1 MNKQMLLFLCL
12 SLTSAVYGKDKV
24 IVNPACDFNE
34 SSICTVTRIEIG
46 KKETRVFV
54 DMQFFPGGWIRFGA
68 DTYLEDCVTDERWRA
83 LDMKNAALGQ
93 EIYFPASGD
102 TSVVFIF
109 PALGKAVK
117 KVNLCD
123 NDEKGKAIIYGLSL
137 NPKETRKPHE
147 IPPAISS
154 WLNEEIAASKR
165 KTLMN
170 IEDNEFFAS
179 DTARL
184 IGYIKGYDPRA
195 AFSTGIIYIGNDI
208 TREDSP
214 IAIQIHEDGRFEG
227 NIPMNYPVCQKVFF
241 DDRGIDFYLEPGQ
254 TLAMILDWDEYRKA
268 KTHNNYKF
276 QDVRFL
282 GAAAE
287 INREFTSFLVQLPDY
302 PSRKIYEERSKKNP
316 DEFKVFFDETIADYA
331 AAYRR
336 LLDTETLSERTKTL
350 LKNHY
355 KVWYAAGLLD
365 YEMDYGYNNNK
376 EKIPDSWYDFLQ
388 DIPMNNHALLSSYD
402 FGLFINRLEYC
413 SPLSEA
419 DLLVYRSMSPA
430 KTLFQY
436 MFEELGKVKTAE
448 DEEYISMDDSL
459 YIKIFQPD
467 MTKEQQKELH
477 EEHDN
482 AYQKFLDRH
491 QAQKD
496 VEEYNKKYV
505 EIKHLTQEEIETEGW
520 RLKDSLYI
528 NKLKLKPGIIYDV
541 TKVRSMDY
549 RFKEMFKDEKES
561 AWNHLTALAAGI
573 EDSFL
578 KKEADRLFLKNFPEG
593 GKKAYELPETPEA
606 KIFKDIIEPFKG
618 KFLLVDFW
626 ATSCG
631 PCVYNIKEHKS
642 MREKYKNS
650 PDVDFVY
657 ITDDSGSPYNT
668 YIKFVE
674 EQELT
679 NTYRLTADQYRYLRQ
694 LFRFNGIPRYVLVD
708 REGLIVDDN
717 APGYNFEHELNMI
730 LKK

>member
-1 MNKQMLLFLCL
+1 M
-12 SLTSAVYGKDKV
+12 SAVYGKDKV

-34 SSICTVTRIEIG
+34 SAICTVARIEMG
-46 KKETRVFV
+46 KKETRVYV
-54 DMQFFPGGWIRFGA
+54 DMQFPPGWWIKFDT
-68 DTYLEDCVTDERWRA
+68 DTYLEDCATGERWKV
-83 LDMKNAALGQ
+83 LEMKNGVFGK

-102 TSVVFIF
+102 TSIVFIF
-109 PALGKAVK
+109 PALDKTVK

-123 NDEKGKAIIYGLSL
+123 NNEKGKAIIYGLSL

-154 WLNEEIAASKR
+154 WLNDGIAASKR

-170 IEDNEFFAS
+170 IEDNEFFDS

-195 AFSTGIIYIGNDI
+195 AFSTGMIYIGNDI
-208 TREDSP
+208 TREDFP
-214 IAIQIHEDGRFEG
+214 VAIQIREDGRFEG
-227 NIPMNYPVCQKVFF
+227 DIPMNYPEWQKVVF
-241 DDRGIDFYLEPGQ
+241 DKKWIDFYLEPGQ

-268 KTHNNYKF
+268 KTHNDYKF

-287 INREFTSFLVQLPDY
+287 INRELTSFLAQLPDY
-302 PSRKIYEERSKKNP
+302 PSGQIYKERSKKNP
-316 DEFKVFFDETIADYA
+316 DEFKTFFDETIAGYA
-331 AAYRR
+331 AAYQR

-355 KVWYAAGLLD
+355 KVRYAKDLLEYDID
-365 YEMDYGYNNNK
+365 YRQDNKK

-388 DIPMNNHALLSSYD
+388 DIPMNDQTLLSSSD
-402 FGLFINRLEYC
+402 FKIFINRFEYC
-413 SPLSEA
+413 SPLSGA
-419 DLLVYRSMSPA
+419 SSMIYSSMSPA
-430 KTLFQY
+430 KTFIQY
-436 MFEELGKVKTAE
+436 LFEELGKVKTAE
-448 DEEYISMDDSL
+448 DEDFIIMHDSL
-459 YIKIFQPD
+459 NIKLNQLD
-467 MTKEQQKELH
+467 MTKERQKELY
-477 EEHDN
+477 EEDNN
-482 AYQKFLDRH
+482 AYNKLIERH
-491 QAQKD
+491 QAQKY
-496 VEEYNKKYV
+496 VEEYFKKYV
-505 EIKHLTQEEIETEGW
+505 EVNKHLTQEEIGIEEW

-528 NKLKLKPGIIYDV
+528 NKLKLKPGVIYDL

-549 RFKEMFKDEKES
+549 RFKEPFKNNRDG
-561 AWNHLTALAAGI
+561 AWNLLTALAADI
-573 EDSFL
+573 ENPFL

-593 GKKAYELPETPEA
+593 GKKAYELPDTPEA
-606 KIFKDIIEPFKG
+606 IIFNDIIEPFKG

-626 ATSCG
+626 ATTCG
-631 PCVYNIKEHKS
+631 PCVYNIKNHKS

-657 ITDDSGSPYNT
+657 ITDDSGSPYNN
-668 YIKFVE
+668 YIKFIK

-679 NTYRLTADQYRYLRQ
+679 NTYRLTADQYSYLRQ

-730 LKK
+730 LENK